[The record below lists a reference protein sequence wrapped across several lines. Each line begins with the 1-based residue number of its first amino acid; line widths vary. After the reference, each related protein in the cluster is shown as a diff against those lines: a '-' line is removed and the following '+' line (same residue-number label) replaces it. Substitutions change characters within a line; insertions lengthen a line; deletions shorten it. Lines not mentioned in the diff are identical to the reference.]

1 MAYRLIAH
9 NLAIVRYLGH
19 RIAVLCRGN
28 LSVFTANGIR
38 YPE

>member
-9 NLAIVRYLGH
+9 NLAIVRYLSH
-19 RIAVLCRGN
+19 RVALPYRGD
-28 LSVFTANGIR
+28 LSVLTANGIR